1 MMPYKPFCV
10 EEPSNKHELMALL
23 ATIDTKTKFMAGG
36 TDIMPNLK
44 NGLYDIDRI
53 ISLKKITDFK
63 QLTVKENVI
72 NLGALIT
79 LEQVARHPGI
89 KQYVPALASAS
100 EQIASPQIR
109 TMGTV
114 GGNICLDTRCLYINQ
129 SAFWRASLGHCLKKD
144 GTVCHVVKTGK
155 RCVAAASN
163 DLATMLLAYDA
174 TLDIMTPHEH
184 TTMPLRELYH
194 ADGVNNKHLS
204 PQQVVSSVSVTMPHK
219 KWGGFYKLRHRDSID
234 FPLLSVAVCFELDKG
249 LLQQGCVVV
258 NALVAKPKVFE
269 LMEFHGRHYDYD
281 IIATIAHAIQNK
293 CHPQTN
299 ICDSGWRKSMIA
311 IAVERAFLHAHK
323 PGLTC

>member
-1 MMPYKPFCV
+1 MMPYKSFRV
-10 EEPSNKHELMALL
+10 EEPCNKNELGALL
-23 ATIDTKTKFMAGG
+23 TTIDAKTKIMAGG

-53 ISLKKITDFK
+53 ISLKRIADFK
-63 QLTVKENVI
+63 QLIVKQDAI
-72 NLGALIT
+72 NLGSLIT

-89 KQYVPALASAS
+89 KQYFPALASAS

-109 TMGTV
+109 AMGTV

-129 SAFWRASLGHCLKKD
+129 SAFWRTSLGHCLKKD

-163 DLATMLLAYDA
+163 DLATVLLAYDA
-174 TLDIMTPHEH
+174 TLDIMTPHEK
-184 TTMPLRELYH
+184 TILPLRELYH
-194 ADGVNNKHLS
+194 ADGVNNKHLD
-204 PQQVVSSVSVTMPHK
+204 PQHVISSVSISMPHK

-249 LLQQGCVVV
+249 LLQQGSVVV
-258 NALVAKPKVFE
+258 NALVAKPKVFD
-269 LMEFHGRHYDYD
+269 LMEFHGRHYDHN
-281 IIATIAHAIQNK
+281 IIATIAHMAQSK

-299 ICDSGWRKSMIA
+299 ICDNDWRKSMIA
-311 IAVERAFLHAHK
+311 IAVERAFLHAQK
-323 PGLTC
+323 PGLIC